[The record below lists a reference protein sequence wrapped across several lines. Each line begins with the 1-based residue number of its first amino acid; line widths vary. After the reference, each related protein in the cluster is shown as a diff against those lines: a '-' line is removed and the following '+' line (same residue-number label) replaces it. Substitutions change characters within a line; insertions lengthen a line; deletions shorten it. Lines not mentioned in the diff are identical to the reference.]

1 MEAASYAL
9 SKHFIISELQEAVS
23 RKISHSLG
31 VEAAAVVHCVAAA
44 ITITVAAT
52 ITGTSRSL
60 IERLPDTTGMKSR
73 VVLPVTHSV
82 NYGHPIEQAVRL
94 AGAQPILV
102 GNKTGCTIDEI
113 AQACARSTTCCL
125 LLVSSR
131 LVSGTPVD
139 FHEAVLAAHDHS
151 VPVIIDGAAQDFRI
165 SELLGTG
172 ADAVLLSGQKYL
184 ASPTAGLVIGRKE
197 IIDSVRE
204 QEKGIGRGMK
214 ASKEAIV
221 GVLAAIELRQ
231 RLDIENWKKKQSDVV
246 ESFVKKANRFASV
259 NARAVADT
267 TGLPFDRVHV
277 VIDNGTSPISAS
289 QLSIALKDGK
299 PSIWV
304 MDHLS
309 EKSELIFE
317 LVQLT
322 DREIDDIFLRL
333 SELLEMA

>member
-1 MEAASYAL
+1 
-9 SKHFIISELQEAVS
+9 
-23 RKISHSLG
+23 
-31 VEAAAVVHCVAAA
+31 
-44 ITITVAAT
+44 
-52 ITGTSRSL
+52 
-60 IERLPDTTGMKSR
+60 
-73 VVLPVTHSV
+73 
-82 NYGHPIEQAVRL
+82 
-94 AGAQPILV
+94 
-102 GNKTGCTIDEI
+102 
-113 AQACARSTTCCL
+113 
-125 LLVSSR
+125 
-131 LVSGTPVD
+131 
-139 FHEAVLAAHDHS
+139 
-151 VPVIIDGAAQDFRI
+151 
-165 SELLGTG
+165 
-172 ADAVLLSGQKYL
+172 
-184 ASPTAGLVIGRKE
+184 
-197 IIDSVRE
+197 
-204 QEKGIGRGMK
+204 MK

-277 VIDNGTSPISAS
+277 VIDNGTSTISAS